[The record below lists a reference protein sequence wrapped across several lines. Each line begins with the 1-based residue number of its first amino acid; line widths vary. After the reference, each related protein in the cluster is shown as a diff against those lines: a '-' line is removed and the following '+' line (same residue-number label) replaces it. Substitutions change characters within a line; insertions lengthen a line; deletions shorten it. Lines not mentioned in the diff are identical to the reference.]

1 MSLRLAISVTI
12 FLLNSYVVSSI
23 FSLNGALVKS
33 SFQHE
38 ILHLHR
44 SKGDNTT
51 KTGVSRKIRESWNIF
66 VAVGSFPN
74 RNFLTNQSLGDASKM
89 LNDFR
94 KAA

>member
-1 MSLRLAISVTI
+1 MPLRLAISVTI

-44 SKGDNTT
+44 SKGDTL
-51 KTGVSRKIRESWNIF
+51 RKQEF
-66 VAVGSFPN
+66 PGQYEKVGTY
-74 RNFLTNQSLGDASKM
+74 L
-89 LNDFR
+89 
-94 KAA
+94 